1 MTGSPAKSI
10 QWTKNQQILVDSS
23 GFKYKK
29 KLENKDKKS
38 ITYWEYN
45 LLDSVTEI
53 PSRSSCLVSVIM
65 HDVYQ
70 GQMMKL
76 EAKFLFIT
84 SFL

>member
-38 ITYWEYN
+38 ITYWT
-45 LLDSVTEI
+45 V
-53 PSRSSCLVSVIM
+53 
-65 HDVYQ
+65 
-70 GQMMKL
+70 
-76 EAKFLFIT
+76 
-84 SFL
+84 